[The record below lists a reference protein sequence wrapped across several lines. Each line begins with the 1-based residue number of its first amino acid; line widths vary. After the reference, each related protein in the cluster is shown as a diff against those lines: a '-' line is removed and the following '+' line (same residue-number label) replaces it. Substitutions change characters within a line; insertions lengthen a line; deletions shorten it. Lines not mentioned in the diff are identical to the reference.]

1 MPVNV
6 AHKFGKGL
14 KPQAFVEGMS
24 KNQEA
29 FQGWT
34 EAFSWPTEEDRE
46 FFSSLQHRD
55 DLRCLIFAADW
66 CGDVV
71 RNVPV
76 LLGVLAETQMPTEIL
91 VMEDHLDLMDEF
103 LTMGGRAIPVAIFAD
118 TGGHVLGKWGP
129 RPQHVQAVMAAFKQ
143 ENPDRNAPDYNEKIK
158 VARSEMLQQYGDGS
172 GYQAVIVKELREL
185 ISSI

>member
-1 MPVNV
+1 MSINV
-6 AHKFGKGL
+6 AHKFRTGL
-14 KPQAFVEGMS
+14 KPQAFVEGMT

-29 FQGWT
+29 FQGWS
-34 EAFSWPTEEDRE
+34 ESFSWPNEEDKA
-46 FFSSLQHRD
+46 FFASLQHRD
-55 DLRCLIFAADW
+55 DLRCLILAAEW

-76 LLGVLAETQMPTEIL
+76 VLNVLKETEMPTEIL

-103 LTMGGRAIPVAIFAD
+103 LTMGGRAIPVVIFAD

-129 RPQHVQAVMAAFKQ
+129 RPKHVQEVMIAFKQ
-143 ENPDRNAPDYNEKIK
+143 ENPDRTAPDYDEKIK
-158 VARSEMLQQYGDGS
+158 VARAKMLEQYGEGP

-185 ISSI
+185 LSSI